1 MARQA
6 GSSPRVRGKPGD
18 RLSRGE
24 PRRLIPAC
32 AGKTASRLLRGG
44 PPPAH
49 PRVCGENYVAYA
61 MREHRAG
68 SSPRVRGKRIRHAS
82 MCIAPG
88 LIPACA
94 GKTASPP
101 AGSPPRGAHPRVC
114 GENCE
119 TLAVSGTTRGSSPRV
134 RGKLKG
140 SSPFRSTF
148 GLIPARAGKTSIR
161 SYRAILTA
169 AHPRACGENLP
180 EPAGPEMNRGSSPRV
195 RGKPRLSCV
204 LPSLLGPIPARAGK
218 TSLVV
223 QEDSG
228 MRAHPRA
235 CGENLAGD
243 EDLHGWSGSSPRVR
257 GKRDRR
263 RNRDRSTGLIPAR
276 AGKTSSRAS
285 SPPSAWA
292 HPRACGE
299 NKTQV
304 LKAHFGDGSSP
315 RVRGK
320 PDRQRRRRQRQR
332 LIPARAGKTPIDPVP
347 ARTPGAHPRACGENI
362 APIAAQIGEAGS
374 SPRVR
379 GKPCH

>member
-1 MARQA
+1 MRV
-6 GSSPRVRGKPGD
+6 GSSPRVRGKQRRQHHHLP
-18 RLSRGE
+18 

-32 AGKTASRLLRGG
+32 AGKTASSPRIARPRRAHPRVCGENAIRSLVNLAWWGSSPRVRGKLRHCEPHVGITGLIPACAGKTPWRVGAHLL
-44 PPPAH
+44 PPAH
-49 PRVCGENYVAYA
+49 PRVCGENAG
-61 MREHRAG
+61 RGTQSSSTAG
-68 SSPRVRGKRIRHAS
+68 SSPRVRGKRAVLDGGLQDG
-82 MCIAPG
+82 G

-94 GKTASPP
+94 GKTTTGVSNDD
-101 AGSPPRGAHPRVC
+101 GSQAHPRVC

-235 CGENLAGD
+235 CGEN
-243 EDLHGWSGSSPRVR
+243 P
-257 GKRDRR
+257 
-263 RNRDRSTGLIPAR
+263 
-276 AGKTSSRAS
+276 
-285 SPPSAWA
+285 
-292 HPRACGE
+292 
-299 NKTQV
+299 
-304 LKAHFGDGSSP
+304 
-315 RVRGK
+315 
-320 PDRQRRRRQRQR
+320 RRRR
-332 LIPARAGKTPIDPVP
+332 A
-347 ARTPGAHPRACGENI
+347 
-362 APIAAQIGEAGS
+362 APSRAGS

-379 GKPCH
+379 GKLGG